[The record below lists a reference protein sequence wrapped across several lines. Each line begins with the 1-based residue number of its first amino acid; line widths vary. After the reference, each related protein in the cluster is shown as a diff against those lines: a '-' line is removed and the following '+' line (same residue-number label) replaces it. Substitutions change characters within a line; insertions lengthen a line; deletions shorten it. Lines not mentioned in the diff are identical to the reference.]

1 MGSLF
6 VLAKDLNT
14 ECYTKA
20 IRLRLVRIYDVH
32 EGRNTSII
40 KSQELLFHDSEYKLT
55 PDNYMIKLNHQTTV
69 LRHRR
74 KGFAKCMFRLRSFDD
89 ILGRKIPEK
98 LLFDVI
104 GRVVEFYP
112 LKSITIG
119 GYPSKLVDFIIED
132 SKNNRIKCTVWDSH
146 VDDVL
151 PYFTDN
157 VDGPIIILMQLCR
170 AKHLDTKVRISSSYN
185 ATKVWINH
193 DCPEFEVFKDSLNDQ
208 QTPIRSMTNVST
220 FSYPNSQEYSSKRP
234 MIVSTI
240 ADIYRG
246 LSQAITMFL
255 QESMDWRVPEN
266 GTTLL
271 ARKKDVLENLSRKR
285 HYFGVTPAKLVGNW
299 EFLGLSAYDLRNKYL
314 EV

>member
-1 MGSLF
+1 MDHYDSLF
-6 VLAKDLNT
+6 FKDEDQKFL
-14 ECYTKA
+14 
-20 IRLRLVRIYDVH
+20 
-32 EGRNTSII
+32 
-40 KSQELLFHDSEYKLT
+40 Q
-55 PDNYMIKLNHQTTV
+55 
-69 LRHRR
+69 
-74 KGFAKCMFRLRSFDD
+74 
-89 ILGRKIPEK
+89 KIPWLSMK
-98 LLFDVI
+98 SDQYFIPYLFLKQSFKKDVGDMFPDI
-104 GRVVEFYP
+104 EFVFHFLVRVVEFYP

-240 ADIYRG
+240 ADIYRRAEPGYYHVPARING
-246 LSQAITMFL
+246 L
-255 QESMDWRVPEN
+255 ES
-266 GTTLL
+266 
-271 ARKKDVLENLSRKR
+271 ARKWYYSSCKKEGCFRKLEQKKALLWCDTCKISWQLGIPRYR
-285 HYFGVTPAKLVGNW
+285 LGVRVGDKSGDAPFLLWDN
-299 EFLGLSAYDLRNKYL
+299 ECSELLGLSAYDLRNKYL